1 MDNSKPPDTLYEG
14 GKEMTISR
22 RGFLK
27 FSAGTLAGILSGC
40 ASTDKIPGRT
50 SSLPKIPGGPADIIL
65 QNGNILTVDS
75 NDRIAQAVSI
85 SKGIIQKVG
94 TDLEVSSFKGPL
106 TQVIDLKGRTVT
118 PGIIDAHN
126 HMIYFGEQMKYR
138 LDIRP
143 PKVRS
148 KMDLLRIVKDATKTK
163 AEGDWIYG
171 CQGFPL
177 HIKDSPN
184 RWELDEVS
192 PKHPVFLPHMGGQYG
207 VASSLAL
214 KLGGVDTSTSHPYGG
229 KIEKDEKTGE
239 PTGRLM
245 QYPAM
250 DLVRGKTPKPTTA
263 EFEEA
268 VRYAA
273 GLFLPYGITSVQDV
287 IVYMRQHTRIY
298 EEMAEKQTLPVR
310 LYILEYIDSLQK
322 ARRMVEFHHH
332 FHNPRCTFGG
342 WKLAIDGGE
351 AAGTALMYD
360 KSQPG
365 SRRAFPLHKPEQFNK
380 IVEILH
386 GSGLQISIH
395 VVGDEGMDLC
405 LDAFEKAS
413 GSASTAKRRHRLEHA
428 NYPTQRN
435 LDRMQKMGVVASVQP
450 SWIHLW
456 GDGYRRNLGDE
467 ISNRT
472 IPVRSF
478 LQRGIPVAFSSDV
491 PATQV
496 FEPFWGFIGAMTRR
510 TRSGHLLV
518 PSEAITMKE
527 ALRAY
532 TYGSAYTAFEEKV
545 KGSIEEGKFADL
557 AVWEQNLYTARPEPE
572 ELKALKVLMT
582 ILDGKIV
589 YEDRKAGLISKKGVN
604 LIG

>member
-1 MDNSKPPDTLYEG
+1 MA
-14 GKEMTISR
+14 ISR
-22 RGFLK
+22 RDFLK
-27 FSAGTLAGILSGC
+27 ATGGTIAGLMSGC
-40 ASTDKIPGRT
+40 TTGREIPGRA
-50 SSLPKIPGGPADIIL
+50 SVLPKIPEGPADLIL
-65 QNGNILTVDS
+65 HNGNILTVDS
-75 NDRIAQAVSI
+75 QDRTAQAVAL

-94 TDLEVSSFKGPL
+94 KDPEISSFLGTK
-106 TQVIDLKGRTVT
+106 TQVIDLRGRTVT

-148 KMDLLRIVKDATKTK
+148 KMDLMNVVKEATKTK

-177 HIKDSPN
+177 QIKDSPT

-192 PKHPVFLPHMGGQYG
+192 PRHPVFLPQMGGQYG
-207 VASSLAL
+207 VANSLAL
-214 KLGGVDTSTSHPYGG
+214 KLGRVNKFTPHPYGG

-250 DLVRGKTPKPTTA
+250 DLIRGKIPKPTTA

-273 GLFLPYGITSVQDV
+273 SLFLPYGITSVQDV
-287 IVYMRQHTRIY
+287 IVYMRQHTEIY
-298 EEMAEKQTLPVR
+298 EQMAEKQILPVR
-310 LYILEYIDSLQK
+310 LYILEYIDSLPK
-322 ARRMVEFHHH
+322 ARRMAGLHHH
-332 FHNPRCTFGG
+332 FHNPMCTFGG

-365 SRRAFPLHKPEQFNK
+365 SRRAFPLHNPEEFNK
-380 IVEILH
+380 IVKILH
-386 GSGLQISIH
+386 DSGLQIAIH
-395 VVGDEGMDLC
+395 VIGDEGMDIC

-413 GSASTAKRRHRLEHA
+413 PSTSLPKSRHRLEHA
-428 NYPTQRN
+428 NFPTQRN
-435 LDRMQKMGVVASVQP
+435 LDRMQKSGIVASIQP

-456 GDGYRRNLGDE
+456 GDGFRRNLGDE
-467 ISNRT
+467 ISNRA
-472 IPVRSF
+472 IPIKSF

-496 FEPFWGFIGAMTRR
+496 FEPFWGFIGAVTRR
-510 TRSGHLLV
+510 TRSGQPLV
-518 PSEAITMKE
+518 PSEAISMKE
-527 ALRAY
+527 ALRSY
-532 TYGSAYTAFEEKV
+532 TYTAAYAAFEEKE
-545 KGSIEEGKFADL
+545 KGSIEEGKWADL
-557 AVWEQNLYTARPEPE
+557 AVWEQNLYTVRPEPAS
-572 ELKALKVLMT
+572 LKDLKVLMT

-589 YEDRKAGLISKKGVN
+589 YQDKKSGLTAKKGATLMRVQA
-604 LIG
+604 